1 MYLLNCASFLAL
13 TLYLHVCQHLPSSI
27 EMFLCVSGIYK
38 KYLVHGA
45 LMKAEILTSPS
56 PSVLAHFSPVLGA
69 STQPVG
75 VSTPPKQFRNVLM
88 CLKNPPKYL
97 VHGTLVE
104 AEILTSPLLNVF
116 AQLCLVFSTDSLP
129 AGVSTPPK

>member
-1 MYLLNCASFLAL
+1 
-13 TLYLHVCQHLPSSI
+13 
-27 EMFLCVSGIYK
+27 MFLCVSGTIK
-38 KYLVHGA
+38 KYLVHGT
-45 LMKAEILTSPS
+45 LIEAEILTFPLHH
-56 PSVLAHFSPVLGA
+56 VFAHFSPVLGA

-129 AGVSTPPK
+129 ACVSTPPK